1 MIDHASEKMPDFE
14 NQNNTASE
22 VVEARFAVVSKDFIE
37 NLLGISSQ
45 KNKESNKIW
54 NKECVQKG
62 KAFET

>member
-37 NLLGISSQ
+37 NLLDISA
-45 KNKESNKIW
+45 K
-54 NKECVQKG
+54 
-62 KAFET
+62 KASKYGMKKVSEE